1 MLASLLLGVAG
12 TVLLAAPAAAHAS
25 LVRVSPANGSTLS
38 DPIARVTLTFDEN
51 VRSPSEIV
59 VTGPHGQRAS
69 HGATTV
75 IDNQASV
82 AIALRPRP
90 EDVGRYL
97 VGYRAVSADGHPV
110 SGESSFQY
118 RPAGVTAAAPESTGS
133 AGATASSGSSRAWW
147 IVGGGALALLL
158 AGFLVLPLVRRGGP
172 PGDRR

>member
-38 DPIARVTLTFDEN
+38 DPVARVTLTFDEN
-51 VRSPSEIV
+51 VRSPLEIV

-75 IDNQASV
+75 VDNEASV
-82 AIALRPRP
+82 AITLRPRP

-118 RPAGVTAAAPESTGS
+118 RPVGVTAATGS

-147 IVGGGALALLL
+147 IVGGVALALLL

-172 PGDRR
+172 SGNRR